1 MLQTRVEVSAV
12 SHNRDKLAKVRAGI
26 LRSEVCRNMWKVG
39 RVELPGKESRSFQK
53 ETCFQSVENVSS
65 LCCISWQPANTPELF
80 FFLEFLYFKT
90 ITVENC
96 EQ

>member
-39 RVELPGKESRSFQK
+39 RAELPGKRAGVFRK
-53 ETCFQSVENVSS
+53 KPV
-65 LCCISWQPANTPELF
+65 
-80 FFLEFLYFKT
+80 FKM
-90 ITVENC
+90 
-96 EQ
+96 